1 MLTWEDT
8 KQRTAGSW
16 ILVAASASILY
27 VALQQLPSFG
37 DWNNIFYPAAKLAN
51 PYQQPGFL
59 NPPWA
64 AAIIYPFSLLSQH
77 AGGALWMLVS
87 IGLIL
92 LPARRLGADRLGLA
106 LILGNPFMWFFLTL
120 GQLDALILLGFVLA
134 EPPWD
139 VLLLAVKP
147 QVIGTAILFR
157 LREYDRRAWLLL
169 AAALLLSFLLWWDW
183 PTKMI
188 ARWLQPGQLYYL
200 ISHGVWPWGIPFGLI
215 LFGISWKRES
225 LIPGALA
232 TYFLT
237 PYVGPG
243 SIIVYATL
251 IFSTAPLLA
260 RLLFFFALWLIAFAI
275 YG

>member
-1 MLTWEDT
+1 MLTGQDT
-8 KQRTAGSW
+8 KHATVGSW
-16 ILVAASASILY
+16 ILAATAASILY
-27 VALQQLPSFG
+27 IALYQLPSFG
-37 DWNNIFYPAAKLAN
+37 DWNNIFYPAARLAN
-51 PYQQPGFL
+51 PYQQPGYL

-64 AAIIYPFSLLSQH
+64 AAIIYPFSLLSKH

-92 LPARRLGADRLGLA
+92 FSARRLGADRLGL
-106 LILGNPFMWFFLTL
+106 LFILGNPFMWFFLTL
-120 GQLDALILLGFVLA
+120 GQLDALVLLGFVLLQ
-134 EPPWD
+134 PPWD

-147 QVIGTAILFR
+147 HVIGTAILFR
-157 LREYDRRAWLLL
+157 LREYDRRAWWLL
-169 AAALLLSFLLWWDW
+169 AAALLLSLLIWWNW
-183 PTKMI
+183 PAQMI
-188 ARWLQPGQLYYL
+188 AKWFRPEDLYYA

-215 LFGISWKRES
+215 LLGLAWKRKS
-225 LIPGALA
+225 PVPGALA

-251 IFSTAPLLA
+251 IFSTAPLVA
-260 RLLFFFALWLIAFAI
+260 RLPFYFALWIIAFLI